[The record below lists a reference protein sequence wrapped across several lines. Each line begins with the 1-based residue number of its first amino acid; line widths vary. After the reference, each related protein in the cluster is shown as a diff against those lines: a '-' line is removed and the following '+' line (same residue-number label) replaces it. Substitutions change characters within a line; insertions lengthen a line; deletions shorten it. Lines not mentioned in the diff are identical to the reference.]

1 MQEGSEEKDVL
12 ILGRGRAQTKL
23 ETTGRTRVGSEI
35 LECVQ
40 EMWALGRRWQSAYWA
55 FVT

>member
-12 ILGRGRAQTKL
+12 ILGRGRAQTKP

-35 LECVQ
+35 LECVR